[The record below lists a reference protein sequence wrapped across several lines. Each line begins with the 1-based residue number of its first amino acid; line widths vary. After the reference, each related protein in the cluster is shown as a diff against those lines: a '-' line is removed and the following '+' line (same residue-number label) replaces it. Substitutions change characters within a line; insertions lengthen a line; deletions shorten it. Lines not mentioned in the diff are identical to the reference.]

1 MPCRICAAVLFTI
14 AFPLL
19 ADEALAQTTTGGSTG
34 TTALAEG
41 DFSISVQVKSASGG
55 WTQLSTGD
63 AKTYFDRARCNCGS
77 TVRFVVEVETST
89 AMSNITALLTASGA
103 DGEARLYLGQSS
115 GCTSD
120 PTDTSYGCVLL
131 DSVDELTSLAKN
143 GYWTS
148 TELSVDT
155 LFGTSDGSCDV
166 LKTQYIWL
174 WIDTSSD
181 GSADLTGDSAP
192 SLNLRLDGK
201 APLPPTGLS
210 VQGGKQALLLSWA
223 ASATSSSSSSDLAGY
238 LVFCMRSD
246 GSAALASSPSNDH
259 YVTPTT
265 LVASSLCPNQD
276 TLAASTLAATLTN
289 LDPAYLCSGLIA
301 ADQTSY
307 RLKNLEND
315 VAYTLVMAAVDNNGN
330 LSTPTDSITGT
341 PVLTV
346 DFYNEYV
353 NEGGQVV
360 GGYCAVAQGRPRP
373 GGLACFLLAAALL
386 ALRRA
391 NRSGRAC
398 MVPLLIV
405 LGARPALGQAIFHET
420 SERAEA
426 DEFAEFSDTNEHHR
440 HAHSPRTMAMEFR
453 LGPYLP
459 DVDSGLANG
468 ATPHQAVFGQST
480 HLLYQLE
487 VDYELWQGFGTV
499 SLGAGFGYFREKAKA
514 FIANADGTSTN
525 NRSSDETALRL
536 LPTSLLVVY
545 RMDVLAERWQVP
557 VVPYAKLGLNYTFWS
572 ITDGNGDQATL
583 GQGGRGAGV
592 TAGWQTA
599 AGLALQLDIFDPASM
614 RELDGDTGIN
624 HMYAFV
630 DYAHVDASGLG
641 MGRRLHVGDN
651 TWSVG
656 FLVEF

>member
-1 MPCRICAAVLFTI
+1 MLAIAIHLPAVRAT
-14 AFPLL
+14 
-19 ADEALAQTTTGGSTG
+19 AQTTTGGSTG
-34 TTALAEG
+34 TTALAES
-41 DFSISVQVKSASGG
+41 DFSIYVQVKSASGG
-55 WTQLSTGD
+55 WTQLSTSD

-89 AMSNITALLTASGA
+89 AMSNITSLLAASGA

-131 DSVDELTSLAKN
+131 DSVDELSSLAKN

-148 TELSVDT
+148 AETSVTD
-155 LFGTSDGSCDV
+155 LFGGADACDV

-174 WIDTSSD
+174 WIDTASD

-201 APLPPTGLS
+201 APSPPSGLS
-210 VQGGKQALLLSWA
+210 VQGGKQALILTWT

-238 LVFCMRSD
+238 FVFCMRSQ
-246 GSAALASSPSNDH
+246 GTAAWASSPSNDH
-259 YVTPTT
+259 YVSPAT
-265 LVASSLCPNQD
+265 LAASSLCPNQD
-276 TLAASTLAATLTN
+276 MLTASTFAATLSN

-307 RLKNLEND
+307 RLKSLEND
-315 VAYTLVMAAVDNNGN
+315 VAYTLVMATVDNDGN
-330 LSTPTDSITGT
+330 LSAPTDSATGT

-353 NEGGQVV
+353 NEGGQAV
-360 GGYCAVAQGRPRP
+360 GGYCTVAKGAARP
-373 GGLACFLLAAALL
+373 GGLTCLLFAAAILPL

-391 NRSGRAC
+391 KSRRHPC
-398 MVPLLIV
+398 LIPLVAV
-405 LGARPALGQAIFHET
+405 LGARPAFGQAIFH
-420 SERAEA
+420 
-426 DEFAEFSDTNEHHR
+426 DESSAGLGFAESAELADSPDGRH
-440 HAHSPRTMAMEFR
+440 HAHSPRSMAMEFR

-459 DVDSGLANG
+459 DVDAGLANG

-487 VDYELWQGFGTV
+487 VDYELWQGFGTLA
-499 SLGAGFGYFREKAKA
+499 LGAGLGYFRETAKA
-514 FIANADGTSTN
+514 FVAGADGTSTTV
-525 NRSSDETALRL
+525 RSSDETALRL
-536 LPTSLLVVY
+536 LPVSLLVIY
-545 RMDVLAERWQVP
+545 RMDVLAERWQIP
-557 VVPYAKLGLNYTFWS
+557 LVPYAKIGLNYTLWK

-583 GQGGRGAGV
+583 LQGGRGAGG
-592 TAGWQTA
+592 TAGWQL
-599 AGLALQLDIFDPASM
+599 AGGVALQLDVLDAASM

-624 HMYAFV
+624 HVYAFV

-641 MGRRLHVGDN
+641 MGKRLHVGDN